1 MAFWGK
7 LKNRLKGVRER
18 WSGGIVTLFS
28 SGTLTEEF
36 WEELEEMLIAG
47 DVGLELTDELTKNLQ
62 EYASKHGIRQAQD
75 LKEEFSRLL
84 ETRLT
89 EVPRMGDPVRPSSS
103 PSIVLLVG
111 VNGSGKTTTS
121 AKLAA
126 GFKAEGK
133 KVILAA
139 ADTYRPAAIDQLR
152 AWGETIGVRV
162 VAQAPGSD
170 PAAVVFDAIQ
180 SARASGADLVIA
192 DSAGRLHTK
201 HNLMEEL
208 KKLKRVISR
217 ELPGQPEEV
226 LLVLDAVMGQ
236 NGFRQVEA
244 FHEALGLTGVILTK
258 YDNTAKGGVI
268 LAVADRLKLPIR
280 YVGLGEG
287 IGDLG
292 PFEAASFVE
301 GLLTN
306 NGEITEEEEA
316 NNPAQ

>member
-7 LKNRLKGVRER
+7 LKDRLKGVRER
-18 WSGGIVTLFS
+18 WSGGIITLFS
-28 SGTLTEEF
+28 SGTLDEHF
-36 WEELEEMLIAG
+36 WEELEELLIAG
-47 DVGLELTDELTKNLQ
+47 DVGLELTDELTEHLQ
-62 EYASKHGIRQAQD
+62 DYARKRGIRQAQD

-89 EVPRMGDPVRPSSS
+89 DVPRMGDPIEPNSAPAV
-103 PSIVLLVG
+103 VLLVG
-111 VNGSGKTTTS
+111 VNGSGKTTTT

-126 GFKAEGK
+126 GFKAQGK
-133 KVILAA
+133 QVILAA
-139 ADTYRPAAIDQLR
+139 ADTYRAAAIDQLR
-152 AWGETIGVRV
+152 TWGERIGVRV

-170 PAAVVFDAIQ
+170 PAAVVYDAIQ
-180 SARASGADLVIA
+180 AARASGADLVIA

-208 KKLKRVISR
+208 RKLQRVISR
-217 ELPGQPEEV
+217 ELPDQPEEV

-244 FHEALGLTGVILTK
+244 FHKALGLTGVILAK

-287 IGDLG
+287 IDDLG
-292 PFEAASFVE
+292 PFEPSSFVE
-301 GLLTN
+301 GLLAN
-306 NGEITEEEEA
+306 GGKAAEENGEDVL
-316 NNPAQ
+316 

>member
-7 LKNRLKGVRER
+7 LKDRLKGVREK
-18 WSGGIVTLFS
+18 WSGGIITLFS
-28 SGTLTEEF
+28 SGNLDERF
-36 WEELEEMLIAG
+36 WEELEELLIAG
-47 DVGLELTDELTKNLQ
+47 DVGLDLTDALIRQLQ
-62 EYASKHGIRQAQD
+62 EFASQRGLRQARE

-84 ETRLT
+84 ESRLT
-89 EVPRMGDPVRPSSS
+89 EVPGMGNPVEPKGH
-103 PSIVLLVG
+103 PAVILLVG
-111 VNGSGKTTTS
+111 VNGSGKTTTT

-126 GFKAEGK
+126 AFKAAGR
-133 KVILAA
+133 KVVLAA
-139 ADTYRPAAIDQLR
+139 ADTYRAAAIEQLC
-152 AWGETIGVRV
+152 AWGEHIGVRV

-180 SARASGADLVIA
+180 SARATGADLVIA

-208 KKLKRVISR
+208 KKLKRVIER

-236 NGFRQVEA
+236 NGFRQVEV
-244 FHEALGLTGVILTK
+244 FHEALELSGVVLAK

-268 LAVADRLKLPIR
+268 LAVADRLNLPIR

-287 IGDLG
+287 IEDLG
-292 PFEAASFVE
+292 PFEPEAFVE
-301 GLLTN
+301 GLLTG
-306 NGEITEEEEA
+306 NGKAGEDHGNGT
-316 NNPAQ
+316 P